1 MQGSVPGCQD
11 LAYVDCWSS
20 SVFSSLRYHGRILIA
35 VSQTVPIKI
44 QPKSTLHTC
53 TLQLLVESCWQL
65 TASTVSSGYPNSEA
79 SNAGKQNLV
88 LSATV
93 KTLSS
98 WQTVFPLQSLF
109 RMKVGLVAISKSFE
123 SSSSSIQDT
132 HNHYNVTLLRTA
144 CMLTVRTNGRL

>member
-11 LAYVDCWSS
+11 LASVDCWSS
-20 SVFSSLRYHGRILIA
+20 LVFSSLRYHGRILIA
-35 VSQTVPIKI
+35 VSQTAPI
-44 QPKSTLHTC
+44 QPKSTFHTC

-65 TASTVSSGYPNSEA
+65 TASTVSSGYPNSDT

-93 KTLSS
+93 NTLSS

-123 SSSSSIQDT
+123 SSTSSIQET
-132 HNHYNVTLLRTA
+132 HIHYNVTLLCNA
-144 CMLTVRTNGRL
+144 CMLLVRTNGRL